1 MMIHPKK
8 KLLDKVRQESRDAEM
23 LALAQRIAKHQ
34 ASGIHR
40 TVDKKLLEKTAK
52 RLQRTPDVVRG
63 MKCDP
68 REN

>member
-1 MMIHPKK
+1 MIYPKK

-23 LALAQRIAKHQ
+23 LALAQRIAKHE
-34 ASGIHR
+34 APGMHR

-52 RLQRTPDVVRG
+52 RLQRTADVVRG